1 MRDRPAGEIRADRSA
16 SPQSKHFFVAAVVLA
31 VTIWPIG
38 FNLGAYGTIFYDLL
52 LEIWAISLAALLAGL
67 FVDRRAD
74 TDLLSK
80 VDVAIL
86 ILPSLWLLTNQLE
99 HSSGSSLAT
108 WLNYVLTFTT
118 GFVAVPHILH
128 LVLPISMPEVLE
140 VRGIRRTLNLVILT
154 ALIALAAFT
163 VGYYNDQFMTC
174 QDFAVAGNAEPTNCR
189 KGTENFQHGTF
200 RLPD

>member
-1 MRDRPAGEIRADRSA
+1 MADHTA
-16 SPQSKHFFVAAVVLA
+16 SPQSKHFFVAAIVLA

-38 FNLGAYGTIFYDLL
+38 FNLGAYGTIFFDLL

-74 TDLLSK
+74 TDLLGK
-80 VDVAIL
+80 TDVAIL
-86 ILPSLWLLTNQLE
+86 ILPSLWLLTNQFDLA
-99 HSSGSSLAT
+99 SSSKIAT

-140 VRGIRRTLNLVILT
+140 VRGTRRTLNLVLLT
-154 ALIALAAFT
+154 ALIALAAFI
-163 VGYYNDQFMTC
+163 VGYYNDAFMTC
-174 QDFAVAGNAEPTNCR
+174 QDFAVAGNAEPTNCQDG
-189 KGTENFQHGTF
+189 KDGFEHGTF
-200 RLPD
+200 RLPG

>member
-1 MRDRPAGEIRADRSA
+1 MAERSA
-16 SPQSKHFFVAAVVLA
+16 SAQSKHFFVAAIVLA

-74 TDLLSK
+74 TDLLGK
-80 VDVAIL
+80 VDIAIL
-86 ILPSLWLLTNQLE
+86 ILPSLWLLTNQIDL
-99 HSSGSSLAT
+99 SSSSTLAR
-108 WLNYVLTFTT
+108 WLNALLTFTT

-140 VRGIRRTLNLVILT
+140 VRGIRRTLNLVLLT

-163 VGYYNDQFMTC
+163 LGYFNDRFMTC

-189 KGTENFQHGTF
+189 KGAEDFGHGTV

>member
-1 MRDRPAGEIRADRSA
+1 MAKRTA
-16 SPQSKHFFVAAVVLA
+16 SPQSKHFFVAAIVLA
-31 VTIWPIG
+31 VAIWPIG

-74 TDLLSK
+74 TDVLSK
-80 VDVAIL
+80 LDMVL
-86 ILPSLWLLTNQLE
+86 LLMPSLWLLTNQIE
-99 HSSGSSLAT
+99 HSSGSAVAH
-108 WLNYVLTFTT
+108 WLNVVLTFTT
-118 GFVAVPHILH
+118 GFVAVPHILY

-140 VRGIRRTLNLVILT
+140 VRGIRRTANLVLLT
-154 ALIALAAFT
+154 VLITLAAFT
-163 VGYYNDQFMTC
+163 VGYYNDRFMTC

-189 KGTENFQHGTF
+189 NGQEVFRHGTF